1 MKRLRALMVRLSGL
15 FGGAQRER
23 EVADELGSHLQMH
36 IDDNLR
42 AGMNAEQARRDA
54 ILKLGGVESTAQAYR
69 ERGTVPLLENL
80 LLDIRFAARQLR
92 KNPGFACT
100 AILMLALGVCASVAI
115 FAFVDATLIRPLPY
129 RDTSRLVGLFE
140 STPSGPRFH
149 LAYLDYLDWKRL
161 NNVFSSLEA
170 FDYNNNLLSTPTGVQ
185 RSEGASVSAGFFR
198 ALGVAPILGRD
209 FRDGEDVSS
218 APRTVLLSY
227 SAWQRRYS
235 GSPNVLGQT
244 VTLSG
249 TTNIIVGVLPPEFH
263 FAPVGSAEF
272 WTTLHRSPTED
283 RGGHGLSAIA
293 RLKDGVSLSTAVA
306 NMESIADQLAKEY
319 PDADQGRGATVVPLT
334 EVIVGNIR
342 SILLVLLGGA
352 ALLLLI
358 ACVNIASLLLVRS
371 ESRRRE
377 TALRGALGASPF
389 RLVRQFITEG
399 LMLVVLGSALGVGGA
414 AFLMR
419 LLARLIPPAMM
430 NGMPYLQGL
439 GLNGRQVVFAF
450 GISLAATLLFSVV
463 PILRLSLL
471 LSSHDTREDLT
482 EGGRNTSG
490 TLWRHFG
497 ANLVVIE
504 LATAMVLLVGAG
516 LLSKSF
522 YRLLHTDIGIQPE
535 HLATLGV
542 VLPHS
547 AYPKDEQIV
556 ALSRQ
561 ILDGVKD
568 LPGVSES
575 SVSHSLP
582 IGGIGG
588 NTTFTIVGRPTS
600 GAPYE
605 VNQRQVSPSY
615 FTALQARLLRGR
627 FFSARE
633 DASKPRVA
641 IINQTMARQYFP
653 GEDPIGK
660 HIDFDDAQPPS
671 EIVGLVDNVKEGP
684 LDQATRPAFYV
695 PFDQEPD
702 NSFFVL
708 VRTSHAEESL
718 IPAMAAL
725 IHKLDPGIVI
735 SEGSTMTE
743 RINNSSSAYLHRSSA
758 WLVGG
763 FAVLALLL
771 SVIGLY
777 GVIAY
782 SVTQRTREIGV
793 RMALGAQRG
802 SVYRLILKEAG
813 WLIALG
819 VVVGLVCSV
828 GATRLMRNLLFGVR
842 VWDLSTL
849 VAVAATLAVCA
860 LLASYIPARR
870 AASVNPVE
878 ALRAE

>member
-1 MKRLRALMVRLSGL
+1 MKRLRALLLRVAGL
-15 FGGAQRER
+15 FGGARRER
-23 EVADELGSHLQMH
+23 ELADELGSHLQMH
-36 IDDNLR
+36 MDDNLR
-42 AGMNAEQARRDA
+42 AGMNPEQARREA
-54 ILKLGGVESTAQAYR
+54 ILKLGGVESTKQAYR

-80 LLDIRFAARQLR
+80 LLDIRFALRQLR

-100 AILMLALGVCASVAI
+100 AILMLALGVCASVSI
-115 FAFVDATLIRPLPY
+115 FAFVDAALIRPLPY
-129 RDTSRLVGLFE
+129 RNPSRLVALFE

-161 NNVFSSLEA
+161 NTVFSSLEA
-170 FDYNNNLLSTPTGVQ
+170 YDDNNYLLSTPTGVEQ
-185 RSEGASVSAGFFR
+185 SEGATVSAGFFR
-198 ALGVAPILGRD
+198 TLGVVPILGRD

-227 SAWQRRYS
+227 SGWQRRYS

-249 TTNIIVGVLPPEFH
+249 ALYVIVGVLPSEFH

-272 WTTLHRSPTED
+272 WTALHRSPTED

-293 RLKDGVSLSTAVA
+293 RLKDGISLSTAAA
-306 NMESIADQLAKEY
+306 NVESIADQLATEY
-319 PDADQGRGATVVPLT
+319 PDSDQGRGATVVLLT
-334 EVIVGNIR
+334 EVIVGNLR
-342 SILLVLLGGA
+342 PILLVLLAGA
-352 ALLLLI
+352 VLLLLI

-399 LMLVVLGSALGVGGA
+399 LMLVVLGSALGVTGSLL
-414 AFLMR
+414 LMHV
-419 LLARLIPPAMM
+419 LARLIPPAMM

-439 GLNGRQVVFAF
+439 GLNVPQLVFAS
-450 GISLAATLLFSVV
+450 GISLAAALLFSVV
-463 PILRLSLL
+463 PILRLLL
-471 LSSHDTREDLT
+471 VLSSHNTREDLT
-482 EGGRNTSG
+482 EGGRSSSG
-490 TLWRHFG
+490 TLWRHLG

-504 LATAMVLLVGAG
+504 LATAVVLLVGAG
-516 LLSKSF
+516 LLAKSF

-535 HLATLGV
+535 RLATLR
-542 VLPHS
+542 VLAPQS

-568 LPGVSES
+568 LPGVNGS
-575 SVSHSLP
+575 SISHSLP
-582 IGGIGG
+582 IGSIGG
-588 NTTFTIVGRPTS
+588 NTTFEVVGRPTS
-600 GAPYE
+600 GPPYE
-605 VNQRQVSPSY
+605 VNQRQVSASY

-627 FFSARE
+627 FFTTHE
-633 DASKPRVA
+633 DGSKPRVA

-660 HIDFDDAQPPS
+660 HINFDGSHPPA
-671 EIVGLVDNVKEGP
+671 EIVGLVENVKEGP

-695 PFDQEPD
+695 PFDQQPD

-708 VRTSHAEESL
+708 VRTSHTEESL
-718 IPAMAAL
+718 IPAMDAL

-743 RINNSSSAYLHRSSA
+743 RIKNSSSAYLHRSSA

-763 FAVLALLL
+763 FAVLALFL

-782 SVTQRTREIGV
+782 SVGQRTREIGV

-813 WLIALG
+813 WLIAFG
-819 VVVGLVCSV
+819 VVAGMVCSV
-828 GATRLMRNLLFGVR
+828 GATTLMRNLLFGVR
-842 VWDLSTL
+842 VWDVSTL
-849 VAVAATLAVCA
+849 VAVAATLAICA

>member
-1 MKRLRALMVRLSGL
+1 L
-15 FGGAQRER
+15 
-23 EVADELGSHLQMH
+23 
-36 IDDNLR
+36 
-42 AGMNAEQARRDA
+42 
-54 ILKLGGVESTAQAYR
+54 
-69 ERGTVPLLENL
+69 
-80 LLDIRFAARQLR
+80 
-92 KNPGFACT
+92 
-100 AILMLALGVCASVAI
+100 
-115 FAFVDATLIRPLPY
+115 
-129 RDTSRLVGLFE
+129 
-140 STPSGPRFH
+140 
-149 LAYLDYLDWKRL
+149 
-161 NNVFSSLEA
+161 
-170 FDYNNNLLSTPTGVQ
+170 
-185 RSEGASVSAGFFR
+185 
-198 ALGVAPILGRD
+198 
-209 FRDGEDVSS
+209 
-218 APRTVLLSY
+218 
-227 SAWQRRYS
+227 
-235 GSPNVLGQT
+235 
-244 VTLSG
+244 
-249 TTNIIVGVLPPEFH
+249 
-263 FAPVGSAEF
+263 
-272 WTTLHRSPTED
+272 
-283 RGGHGLSAIA
+283 
-293 RLKDGVSLSTAVA
+293 
-306 NMESIADQLAKEY
+306 
-319 PDADQGRGATVVPLT
+319 
-334 EVIVGNIR
+334 
-342 SILLVLLGGA
+342 
-352 ALLLLI
+352 
-358 ACVNIASLLLVRS
+358 
-371 ESRRRE
+371 
-377 TALRGALGASPF
+377 

-399 LMLVVLGSALGVGGA
+399 LMLVVLGSALGVAGA

-439 GLNGRQVVFAF
+439 GLTGRQLVFAC
-450 GISLAATLLFSVV
+450 GISLAAALLFSVV

-471 LSSHDTREDLT
+471 LSPHDTREDLT

-588 NTTFTIVGRPTS
+588 NTTFTIVGRPAS

-605 VNQRQVSPSY
+605 VNQRQVSSSY

-627 FFSARE
+627 FFAAHE
-633 DASKPRVA
+633 DASRPRAA
-641 IINQTMARQYFP
+641 IINQTMAKQYFP

-660 HIDFDDAQPPS
+660 RIDFDGAQPPS
-671 EIVGLVDNVKEGP
+671 EIVGLVDDVKEGP

-708 VRTSHAEESL
+708 VRTSQAEESL

-725 IHKLDPGIVI
+725 IHKLDSGIVI

-782 SVTQRTREIGV
+782 SVSQRTREIGV

-813 WLIALG
+813 WLIAFG
-819 VVVGLVCSV
+819 VVAGLVCSV
-828 GATRLMRNLLFGVR
+828 GATTLMRNLLFGVR